1 MDLET
6 ELKQAR
12 GDFEALTTQ
21 VQRYQVQLAELGQEE
36 LAILKTRMRQLEESS
51 SLRGGGGTMHTDR
64 ALLEGAIGP
73 GHVVLRADAPAFAPT
88 TVGTPSAVSFS
99 VGTRTT
105 TSISSRPVTSGL
117 PVDSGSVGGVLPVTS
132 DGLHT
137 SKTDPS
143 TFTTISEG
151 FPGGNTVVGRRGL
164 LPVTD

>member
-73 GHVVLRADAPAFAPT
+73 GHVLRADAPAFAPT
-88 TVGTPSAVSFS
+88 TVGTPSAGSFS

-105 TSISSRPVTSGL
+105 TSVSSRPVTSGL
-117 PVDSGSVGGVLPVTS
+117 PVDSGSVGGGQSVTS

-143 TFTTISEG
+143 AFTTISEG